1 MFNLKNTSPVR
12 IFHHDTT
19 LFLQKVFP
27 GTAAVVDGPLQNDLP
42 DLPSDDS
49 EDHDFDPNIS
59 EEHVAGHMEG
69 SSKEDGDEGSDSDD
83 SNFIMSSDN
92 SEHVKEKEKVDDLG
106 LPSEDS
112 EDGDYDLEGSDSD

>member
-59 EEHVAGHMEG
+59 EEHVAGHVEG
-69 SSKEDGDEGSDSDD
+69 PSEDDISDSDD
-83 SNFIMSSDN
+83 SNFITSSDN
-92 SEHVKEKEKVDDLG
+92 SEHVKEKEKVDVLE

-112 EDGDYDLEGSDSD
+112 EDGDYDPKGSYSD